1 MSYFK
6 TKSFFE
12 ILNEQ
17 LQYMT
22 IEEWREINNRLLLQT
37 QINEM
42 NDLMIKEYFKNRN
55 GNVFT
60 RCI

>member
-6 TKSFFE
+6 PKSFFE

>member
-42 NDLMIKEYFKNRN
+42 NDLMIKEYFKSRN